1 VSFADGV
8 LKVYVCAAPVDGEA
22 NAAVVALVAKSLG
35 VAKSSVAI
43 VRGESSR
50 DKLLRVDLPAAELAA
65 RLAKL

>member
-1 VSFADGV
+1 M

-22 NAAVVALVAKSLG
+22 NAAVLALVAKSLG
-35 VAKSSVAI
+35 VAKSSVSI

-50 DKLLRVDLPAAELAA
+50 DKVLRVDLPAAELAA